1 MITQVLAERI
11 GIWQVTFVLTSLILR
26 VVYPF
31 LLHEHAVLI
40 INLCFN
46 ESHNN
51 SIFRILLLLKG
62 QHSYHTE
69 RHLKVFIATFMSGL
83 WDLAEVECFCH
94 QMGIVVPPSFFI
106 LLILPSSPLFLF
118 FLSLYLYR
126 QIYTHIYTHSI
137 YIHIYT
143 KYAYIYACIHIVTY
157 TYIHIHIYKNIHMCI
172 IDTFAHLSIS
182 TFWF

>member
-1 MITQVLAERI
+1 MISQVLAERI
-11 GIWQVTFVLTSLILR
+11 GIWQVTFVLIPR

-40 INLCFN
+40 INLCFA

-51 SIFRILLLLKG
+51 GIFRSLLLLKG

-69 RHLKVFIATFMSGL
+69 CCLKVFIATFMSGL
-83 WDLAEVECFCH
+83 WNLVEVGCFCH
-94 QMGIVVPPSFFI
+94 QMGIVVPLSFFI
-106 LLILPSSPLFLF
+106 LLVLPSSPPFLY

-137 YIHIYT
+137 YIYIHICVYTYSNVHIYT
-143 KYAYIYACIHIVTY
+143 YTHI
-157 TYIHIHIYKNIHMCI
+157 
-172 IDTFAHLSIS
+172 
-182 TFWF
+182 